1 MFRTITKIAAAAAIA
16 TTGVAGKMAYDDFK
30 AAKIADIAPSGE
42 IEDVVPTETA
52 EAAASEV
59 LNSAEV

>member
-1 MFRTITKIAAAAAIA
+1 MFRTITKIVAAAAIA

-30 AAKIADIAPSGE
+30 ASKIEEIQPIGE
-42 IEDVVPTETA
+42 IGDIVPETA
-52 EAAASEV
+52 ADAADEV

>member
-1 MFRTITKIAAAAAIA
+1 MFRTITKIVAAAAIA

-30 AAKIADIAPSGE
+30 ASKIEDIQPIGE
-42 IEDVVPTETA
+42 IGDVVPETA
-52 EAAASEV
+52 ADAADEV

>member
-1 MFRTITKIAAAAAIA
+1 MFRTITKIVAAAAIA

-30 AAKIADIAPSGE
+30 ASKIEDIQPIGE
-42 IEDVVPTETA
+42 IGDVVPETA
-52 EAAASEV
+52 ADAAAEV

>member
-1 MFRTITKIAAAAAIA
+1 MFRASTKIVAAAAIA

-30 AAKIADIAPSGE
+30 ASKIEIQPIGDIEG
-42 IEDVVPTETA
+42 VVPDTVKD
-52 EAAASEV
+52 AASEV

>member
-1 MFRTITKIAAAAAIA
+1 MFRTITKIVAAAAIA

-30 AAKIADIAPSGE
+30 ASKIEDIQPIGE
-42 IEDVVPTETA
+42 IGDIVPETA
-52 EAAASEV
+52 ADAADEV

>member
-1 MFRTITKIAAAAAIA
+1 MFRTITKIVAAAAIA

-30 AAKIADIAPSGE
+30 ASKIEDIQSIGE
-42 IEDVVPTETA
+42 IGDVVPETA
-52 EAAASEV
+52 ADAADEV

>member
-1 MFRTITKIAAAAAIA
+1 MFRTITKIVAAAAIA

-30 AAKIADIAPSGE
+30 ASKIEDIQPIGE
-42 IEDVVPTETA
+42 IGDVVPAGTSD
-52 EAAASEV
+52 AADEV

>member
-1 MFRTITKIAAAAAIA
+1 MFRTITKIVAAAAIA

-30 AAKIADIAPSGE
+30 ASKIEDIQPIGE
-42 IEDVVPTETA
+42 IGDVVPETA
-52 EAAASEV
+52 ADAADQV

>member
-1 MFRTITKIAAAAAIA
+1 MFRTITKIVAAAAIA

-30 AAKIADIAPSGE
+30 ASKIEDIQPIGE
-42 IEDVVPTETA
+42 IGDVVPDNVED
-52 EAAASEV
+52 AADEV